1 MAADPERIMSNQNLC
16 CKLFRSLFCQMIA
29 RAICSFSFPGFV
41 VNLAALTNRVFFRLI
56 FLKPEHL
63 LSIQLY
69 SSLKNNLLN
78 YTFLS
83 LLINSQ
89 AVPPT
94 SRIFFR
100 HFKTNKYQLKHR
112 LGEAQRTFPTHPRP
126 RPISYRKAK
135 RSTKGHSAL
144 TVWAI
149 LIPIICF
156 VNKQNEN

>member
-1 MAADPERIMSNQNLC
+1 MYRNQNLR
-16 CKLFRSLFCQMIA
+16 CKLFHELFCQMIA

-56 FLKPEHL
+56 FLKPEQL

-69 SSLKNNLLN
+69 SPLKSNLLN

-83 LLINSQ
+83 LLINSW
-89 AVPPT
+89 AVTPT

-100 HFKTNKYQLKHR
+100 HFKTNKHQLKHR
-112 LGEAQRTFPTHPRP
+112 LGETQRTFPTHPRP

-135 RSTKGHSAL
+135 RSTTGH
-144 TVWAI
+144 
-149 LIPIICF
+149 
-156 VNKQNEN
+156 